1 MHGSRW
7 QGLETDVATD
17 GELCTTGKPAWNRRA
32 PALRHAPRQPLTLL
46 EQSGA
51 ALRSYAHTPELV
63 DGLLTGELDAAL
75 VTLAVAR
82 EFVAARAGG
91 LAIVGPTLMLDTGVG
106 IGVREGDSRLRNRLN
121 RAIAAMKEDGSLNA
135 LIRKWFGPEATTF

>member
-46 EQSGA
+46 EACRDRLSWSAVFLPGSSS
-51 ALRSYAHTPELV
+51 LCCPRRLSDLEPEGLGHELV
-63 DGLLTGELDAAL
+63 GAQAIREVVRDRQEHQL
-75 VTLAVAR
+75 VHV
-82 EFVAARAGG
+82 
-91 LAIVGPTLMLDTGVG
+91 
-106 IGVREGDSRLRNRLN
+106 
-121 RAIAAMKEDGSLNA
+121 
-135 LIRKWFGPEATTF
+135 